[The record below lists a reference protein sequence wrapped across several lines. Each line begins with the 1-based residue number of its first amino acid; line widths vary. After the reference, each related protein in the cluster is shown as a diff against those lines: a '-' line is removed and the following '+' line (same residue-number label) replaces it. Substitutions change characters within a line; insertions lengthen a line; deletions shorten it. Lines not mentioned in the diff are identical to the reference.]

1 VSDRTIDITVT
12 EATAYDIW
20 RGLSDRREA
29 AREELAKR
37 RSSYNRATRPA
48 QRNAYEHALSE
59 QVDLVDS
66 LTEQIEAIEQAVANG
81 PFRIHLESVWSIAM
95 GWPVDRILDADWER
109 HYPLV
114 HLAQRD
120 GKVVMLFDEVLECGE
135 ELAEGFADGDYRGL
149 YRIPEG
155 HPTLAG
161 QWHYCDLEDGADAII
176 RADHWREVLVQMNDQ
191 IAAKRAAKNGGAK

>member
-1 VSDRTIDITVT
+1 VNDRTIEITVT

-20 RGLSDRREA
+20 RGMTERREA

-37 RSSYNRATRPA
+37 RSAYNRATRPA
-48 QRNAYEHALSE
+48 RRSATEHALCE

-81 PFRIHLESVWSIAM
+81 PFRIYRESVWSVAM

-120 GKVVMLFDEVLECGE
+120 GKVVMLFDEVIECSDDLAGAF
-135 ELAEGFADGDYRGL
+135 AEGLWIGL
-149 YRIPEG
+149 SRVD
-155 HPTLAG
+155 G
-161 QWHYCDLEDGADAII
+161 QWQHCDLDDGPDVIIDALYE
-176 RADHWREVLVQMNDQ
+176 RADLARLNNQ
-191 IAAKRAAKNGGAK
+191 IAARMAARNGGAK

>member
-1 VSDRTIDITVT
+1 MSDRTIEITVT
-12 EATAYDIW
+12 EATARDIW
-20 RGLSDRREA
+20 RGLTDRREA

-37 RSSYNRATRPA
+37 RSSYNRATKPA
-48 QRNAYEHALSE
+48 QRNAREHELSE

-81 PFRIHLESVWSIAM
+81 PFRISRESVWSVAM
-95 GWPVDRILDADWER
+95 GWPVDRILGADWSV

-114 HLAQRD
+114 HLANRD
-120 GKVVMLFDEVLECGE
+120 GAVVLIVDEVLEDGD
-135 ELAEGFADGDYRGL
+135 ELLEGFADGDYRGL

-161 QWHYCDLEDGADAII
+161 QWHYCCLDDGPDAVI
-176 RADHWREVLVQMNDQ
+176 RADHRREVLLKMNDQ

>member
-1 VSDRTIDITVT
+1 VSDRTIKITVT

-20 RGLSDRREA
+20 RGLTDRREA

-37 RSSYNRATRPA
+37 RSTYNRATKPA
-48 QRNAYEHALSE
+48 PRSARGHELSE
-59 QVDLVDS
+59 QVVVVDS

-81 PFRIHLESVWSIAM
+81 PFRIIRESVWSVAM

-120 GKVVMLFDEVLECGE
+120 GAVALIIDEVLECGD
-135 ELAEGFADGDYRGL
+135 ELAEGFLDGDYRGL
-149 YRIPEG
+149 YRVNES

-161 QWHYCDLEDGADAII
+161 QWHYCDLYDGPDAII
-176 RADHWREVLVQMNDQ
+176 RADHRRELLVQMNDQ
-191 IAAKRAAKNGGAK
+191 IAAKRAARNGGAK